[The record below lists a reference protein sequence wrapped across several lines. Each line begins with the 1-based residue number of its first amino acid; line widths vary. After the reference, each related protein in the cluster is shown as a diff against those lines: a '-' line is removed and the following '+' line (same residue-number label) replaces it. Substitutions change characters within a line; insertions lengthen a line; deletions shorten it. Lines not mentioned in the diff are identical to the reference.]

1 MIIRP
6 VDTPKTPM
14 VTIKIYL
21 SHCGRTQQPT
31 DTTSTVINQHAHYI
45 PVGNNNYLNEQH
57 NSQYQL
63 IDRER
68 PDGTDYTLA
77 SSLTSTLKNN
87 RYY

>member
-31 DTTSTVINQHAHYI
+31 DTTATVINQHAHYI
-45 PVGNNNYLNEQH
+45 PVFLFLFFARKQRMVIESAEFG
-57 NSQYQL
+57 
-63 IDRER
+63 
-68 PDGTDYTLA
+68 G
-77 SSLTSTLKNN
+77 
-87 RYY
+87 